1 MGVGRVLGYALMVVL
16 TGLIVVRW
24 FSLDRVAPL
33 VQAVVLVP
41 YLSLA
46 SLLATLILFG
56 TGRRGLG
63 MWALVVTVAYAGAL
77 LPRWAVAPKPVPQGT
92 PLRVMTANL
101 QDGGADAGD
110 LIWRIRQQHP
120 DLLSVQELTPG
131 AASALQRAGIG
142 RYLPNQVL
150 RAAPKDAGTGLYS
163 RLPLTNGRSLSRQS
177 TFDLAR
183 ADMSVG
189 RVRVDTVAVD
199 TRPPLLGSST
209 PDWYRDLSLLPHPT
223 APGMQ
228 LLAGNFNGTED
239 QRGFRNVVDLGYR
252 DAAISVG
259 RGLKPTWSQW
269 TVPPISIDH
278 VLTERSVS
286 TTAVRT
292 YPLPG
297 SDHRILMA
305 ELVLTS

>member
-1 MGVGRVLGYALMVVL
+1 MAAGRALGYALLVVL

-41 YLSLA
+41 YLAAA

-77 LPRWAVAPKPVPQGT
+77 LPRWAVAPKPVPRGT
-92 PLRVMTANL
+92 ALRVMTVNLHDGAAN
-101 QDGGADAGD
+101 AGD
-110 LIWRIRQQHP
+110 LVWRIRQQHP
-120 DLLSVQELTPG
+120 DLLSVQELTSG
-131 AASALQRAGIG
+131 AVKALQHAGIA

-150 RAAPKDAGTGLYS
+150 RAAPKDAGTGLYA
-163 RLPLTNGRSLSRQS
+163 RLPLTNGRSLSKQS

-183 ADMSVG
+183 ADMTVG
-189 RVRVDTVAVD
+189 QVRVDAVAVD

-228 LLAGNFNGTED
+228 LLIGDFNATAD
-239 QRGFRNVVDLGYR
+239 QHGFRQVVDLGYR

-269 TVPPISIDH
+269 SVPPISIDH

-292 YPLPG
+292 YPMPG

-305 ELVLTS
+305 ELVLTH